1 MRITIP
7 FYISLS
13 LFLSLSQKNMIA
25 QPDRDDKIRKTPLL
39 NSRQTRTHEELES
52 EKSYSSLNKLVSTEN
67 GDKITVL
74 II

>member
-39 NSRQTRTHEELES
+39 NSRQTRTHDELES
-52 EKSYSSLNKLVSTEN
+52 EKSYSSLNKLVSAEN

-74 II
+74 TI